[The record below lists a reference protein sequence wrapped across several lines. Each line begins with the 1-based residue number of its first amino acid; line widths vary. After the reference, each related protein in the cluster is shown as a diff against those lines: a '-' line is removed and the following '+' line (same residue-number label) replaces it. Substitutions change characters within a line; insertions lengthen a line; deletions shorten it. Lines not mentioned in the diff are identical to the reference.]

1 MLLAMNVRRSS
12 FFLLAL
18 MLAAGSAACSKHR
31 ADPGSDEAAEPGKE
45 AFGKLSLD
53 ELDARMGDAK
63 SGKIKLAI
71 FDNNKRERF
80 DKSHIPGAKWVQF
93 DEIKSG
99 DLPSDKET
107 TLVFYCANE
116 H

>member
-1 MLLAMNVRRSS
+1 MLHGMNARRSS
-12 FFLLAL
+12 FFLLSL

-31 ADPGSDEAAEPGKE
+31 SDQGAGEAAEPGKE
-45 AFGKLSLD
+45 PFGKLTLD

-63 SGKIKLAI
+63 AGQLKLAI
-71 FDNNKRERF
+71 FDNNQHERF
-80 DKSHIPGAKWVQF
+80 DKSHIPGAKWVKF
-93 DEIKSG
+93 DAIKAG
-99 DLPSDKET
+99 DLPADKET